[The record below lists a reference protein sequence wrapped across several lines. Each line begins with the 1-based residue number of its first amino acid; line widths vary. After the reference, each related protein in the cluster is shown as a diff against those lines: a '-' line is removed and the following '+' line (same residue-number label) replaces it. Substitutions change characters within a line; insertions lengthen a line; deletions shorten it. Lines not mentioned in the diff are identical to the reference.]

1 MLQSTG
7 SPRVRHDLGT
17 EQQQLIY
24 NNMDGSQMNEWKS
37 PVLKLIFC
45 DIQDEAKLQGQKTH
59 QWWPGGVGEGL
70 NF

>member
-7 SPRVRHDLGT
+7 SQRVRHDLGT

-45 DIQDEAKLQGQKTH
+45 DIQDEAKLQ
-59 QWWPGGVGEGL
+59 
-70 NF
+70 